1 MFVIPWALLV
11 LGCSGAD
18 PEPFAAPTTT
28 TAAPTTTTAAPTT
41 TLPILEL
48 DSAKE
53 TRVLRAVLDQ
63 EDLDVGGMGIGF
75 RITYESESIFGEPIE
90 VTGLVVAPDLSATEP
105 RPVLSVAHGTVGLAD
120 QCAPSK
126 QQIPSSLL
134 GMIEPFIN
142 AGWVVV
148 ASDYEGLGSPGLHQ
162 YIVGESEARGVFD
175 IVRAARSI
183 SGLGATG
190 PLVVWGHSQGGHAA
204 MHAGQ
209 RWTDLAP
216 ELDLVGVAAGAP
228 PSQFPFLNE
237 FLRNGPFQGYLV
249 MVGASWSATYP
260 ELDFEKFVNPEY
272 LPLLEELEKGC
283 TGHIFAVFNPIPYDE
298 FLSVDDIL
306 AIPEWNARMM
316 ENDPGQSPT
325 QVPTVILHGTNDEQ
339 IPFIASQLL
348 LGQQCAFDSHPP
360 IELKEY
366 PETNHGTSVAA
377 YWNDLFDW
385 STDRINGEGAVDQC
399 GS

>member
-1 MFVIPWALLV
+1 VLV
-11 LGCSGAD
+11 
-18 PEPFAAPTTT
+18 
-28 TAAPTTTTAAPTT
+28 
-41 TLPILEL
+41 
-48 DSAKE
+48 
-53 TRVLRAVLDQ
+53 Q
-63 EDLDVGGMGIGF
+63 EEVDVGEVGVGF
-75 RITYESESIFGEPIE
+75 RVTYESESILGEPIE
-90 VTGLVVAPDLSATEP
+90 VTGLIVAPDLSTNEP

-120 QCAPSK
+120 ECAPSK
-126 QQIPSSLL
+126 QQIPSSLIGL
-134 GMIEPFIN
+134 IEPFIN

-209 RWTDLAP
+209 RWADLAP

-228 PSQFPFLNE
+228 PSQFPFLNA

-249 MVGASWSATYP
+249 MVGASWSAAYP
-260 ELDFEKFVNPEY
+260 ELDFEQFVNPEY
-272 LPLLEELEKGC
+272 LPLLDELEKGC
-283 TGHIFAVFNPIPYDE
+283 TDHIFDIFNPIPYSE

-316 ENDPGQSPT
+316 ENDPGQAPT
-325 QVPTVILHGTNDEQ
+325 QVPTVILHGTDDEQ
-339 IPFIASQLL
+339 IPFVASQLL
-348 LGQQCAFDSHPP
+348 LGQQCSFNNHPP

-366 PETNHGTSVAA
+366 PGTNHGTSVAA
-377 YWNDLFDW
+377 YWDDLFNW
-385 STDRINGEGAVDQC
+385 LTDRINGEEAVDQC